1 MALSDTC
8 SEVLEELQSEFV
20 SYADWSY
27 SPVELNRIITAM
39 FELAYFMAR
48 QDIPPDRPINAL
60 DNAVNNIVIVNI
72 LAKAKTNNTESVC
85 DNLSSICK
93 LNQRLQEGVEAL
105 ITKLS
110 SQEGMLEVLKDPYI
124 YDQLNK
130 IKSSTGS

>member
-8 SEVLEELQSEFV
+8 ADVLDTLATDLIHYSTMGYDPKELSK
-20 SYADWSY
+20 
-27 SPVELNRIITAM
+27 IITAM
-39 FELAYFMAR
+39 YELSSFMVTH
-48 QDIPPDRPINAL
+48 DMPPDRPINAL